1 MSTGQLSDTRTITS
15 ARIGIDHG
23 QSSSVTGGT
32 AVVAGSHSG
41 LSPATGVSTA
51 ASISDNSAVSSQS
64 ASLRLS
70 GIDRLMANTETIMLS
85 GEDNLASLI
94 EGRNINGASDS
105 VVILAADPVP
115 GPSSLDTSNVDFKSP
130 KRYRPSVTIPSA
142 QSVDDC
148 QSGDKEEEEGQCC
161 PICFDQW
168 TNSGQ
173 HRLVS
178 LRCGHLFGQSCIE
191 RWLSGQSGK
200 CPQCNKRARRRDIR
214 VLYAKSLKVA
224 DTSEKDEA
232 VRQLEKER
240 KSRQEAELQAAQTR
254 LLLQMARDEC
264 HRLADEI
271 NRHKQQLAH
280 YS

>member
-1 MSTGQLSDTRTITS
+1 MFKFFVFQISGVSHFVEVDVHTASSIPLSHPHALTSDARIITFAHMSTGQLSDTRTITS

-115 GPSSLDTSNVDFKSP
+115 GACVFW
-130 KRYRPSVTIPSA
+130 
-142 QSVDDC
+142 
-148 QSGDKEEEEGQCC
+148 E
-161 PICFDQW
+161 
-168 TNSGQ
+168 
-173 HRLVS
+173 
-178 LRCGHLFGQSCIE
+178 
-191 RWLSGQSGK
+191 
-200 CPQCNKRARRRDIR
+200 
-214 VLYAKSLKVA
+214 
-224 DTSEKDEA
+224 
-232 VRQLEKER
+232 
-240 KSRQEAELQAAQTR
+240 
-254 LLLQMARDEC
+254 
-264 HRLADEI
+264 
-271 NRHKQQLAH
+271 
-280 YS
+280 